1 MKEKAVDRG
10 HGSSGKVLA
19 SKFGAPSLIPS
30 THKKKKNKK
39 KKKKKVLIHVTTWM
53 NLQESMLSKRSQ
65 S

>member
-30 THKKKKNKK
+30 THKKKK
-39 KKKKKVLIHVTTWM
+39 
-53 NLQESMLSKRSQ
+53 QEEEEEESTDTCNYMDESSREYAK
-65 S
+65 

>member
-30 THKKKKNKK
+30 THKKKKTRRRRRRKY
-39 KKKKKVLIHVTTWM
+39 
-53 NLQESMLSKRSQ
+53 
-65 S
+65 